1 MEIMERNLDYKT
13 PLQTPSL
20 LMESIAKIPVI
31 GIESYRKPLSRLYVK
46 EKEIP
51 KPKRKQKSAYP
62 KIIMPEQPVGYIRQ
76 RENDCL

>member
-1 MEIMERNLDYKT
+1 MARNMEYIT

-20 LMESIAKIPVI
+20 LMESIATIPVF
-31 GIESYRKPLSRLYVK
+31 GIESYRKPHRLYVK

-51 KPKRKQKSAYP
+51 KPKRKQKPAYP
-62 KIIMPEQPVGYIRQ
+62 KIIMPEQPTGYIRQ